1 MFNLSITACSFFLQ
15 KSNSKA
21 GENIFDLNHPIS
33 YPTENGEENVIS
45 VPELF
50 EHFFRQYQA
59 MKKDDDKQ
67 RSFHCDVSSIKELD
81 TPDFKA
87 TYVRILSGIYG
98 SSSEIL
104 DGESQEIKYTKTA
117 SDIETRPFF
126 VFVVIPK
133 DNDRVTVQKGM
144 LIFQNVGPFGIK
156 TLTTEYMRSFFSEYY
171 SIAIKCR
178 TIAPELFVNK
188 VIRSDNIKKV
198 HLIRNMKSA
207 DGADDF
213 SLGYGSEVRELRGIH
228 FDTPLGTR
236 IMDGI
241 RWFVGGKHRLFE
253 FENQEYSSV
262 KLTVDIG
269 GRDSKI
275 DLHNIDNLSIIE
287 SVPDD
292 IRMADG
298 HPNEELLVKHLR
310 SVIQEYLSEMVLRI
324 S

>member
-21 GENIFDLNHPIS
+21 GENIFDLNHPVVF
-33 YPTENGEENVIS
+33 PTENGGEEKIS
-45 VPELF
+45 VLEIF
-50 EHFFRQYQA
+50 DQFFHQYQE
-59 MKKDDDKQ
+59 MKKDEDRQK
-67 RSFHCDVSSIKELD
+67 SFHCDLSSIKVFE
-81 TPDFKA
+81 TNEYKVK
-87 TYVRILSGIYG
+87 YVRVLSGIYG

-104 DGESQEIKYTKTA
+104 DGESQKVKIRKRA

-133 DNDRVTVQKGM
+133 DNDCVTVQKGM
-144 LIFQNVGPFGIK
+144 LLFQNVGPYGIK
-156 TLTTEYMRSFFSEYY
+156 TITTEYMKAFFAEYY
-171 SIAIKCR
+171 KITIKCR
-178 TIAPELFVNK
+178 TIAPELFVSK
-188 VIRSDNIKKV
+188 VIRAENIKKV

-207 DGADDF
+207 DTADNL
-213 SLGYGSEVRELRGIH
+213 SVGYGSEVRELRGIR
-228 FDTPLGTR
+228 FDTPLGTK

-241 RWFVGGKHRLFE
+241 RWFVGGKYRLFE
-253 FENQEYSSV
+253 FENQDYSSV

-269 GRDSKI
+269 GRDRKI

-287 SVPDD
+287 AIPDD

-298 HPNEELLVKHLR
+298 HPNESKLVKHLH
-310 SVIQEYLSEMVLRI
+310 SVISEYLSEMALRI